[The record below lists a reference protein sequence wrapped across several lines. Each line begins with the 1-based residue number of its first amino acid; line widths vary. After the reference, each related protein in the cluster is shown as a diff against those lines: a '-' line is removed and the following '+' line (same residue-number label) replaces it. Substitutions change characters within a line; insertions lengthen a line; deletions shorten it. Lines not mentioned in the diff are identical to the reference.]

1 MLERLVKYFKT
12 SIPIML
18 IFTIIYYALGGLV
31 MGLILS
37 KGYLI
42 LIDVVFGLVAMMF
55 DSYFDLYKTNR
66 YRSKFLISIL
76 ISGISLLL
84 VSMILVSLGIDV
96 NQFDGFK
103 SFSFNFFIL
112 IGGYIVSI
120 LLKEIRYFFDK
131 NKKS

>member
-1 MLERLVKYFKT
+1 
-12 SIPIML
+12 
-18 IFTIIYYALGGLV
+18 
-31 MGLILS
+31 MGLMLS

>member
-18 IFTIIYYALGGLV
+18 IFTIIYYVLGGLI
-31 MGLILS
+31 MGLMLS